1 MARMLDLIRQSAVP
15 ANVMRAASHGAL
27 SLPAAEMIEILV
39 HLTDNPVFA
48 EQARMTLAGWDEE
61 SSLAAAADPNTPR
74 TVLDYFMAPQ
84 NWRPRLLP
92 ALLEN
97 PSVPESQLLE
107 MAQAASREIVEIMLV
122 SPRVNKSANLLHALA
137 SNQYLREEE
146 LERLRAALHVLGES
160 ARVAEEDDARS
171 QYEIEHADEIAA
183 EEGKPFQLV
192 GDILDLGFG
201 DADGPATSEA
211 GTEVPITTVAPALEL
226 HLAQDHDDPKLRERI
241 STLTKIARLSVG
253 DRVQLALRGNRE
265 ERFILIRDGAR
276 VVAIA
281 VLESPKLTENEVE
294 VFASMKNVQDTVLRG
309 IAKKRKFIKLYG
321 VVKALSNNPR
331 TPIDVGLPLLNHL
344 LINDLRALSMN
355 KNVSDTIRKL
365 AMKMYKLKTS
375 PQKRD

>member
-1 MARMLDLIRQSAVP
+1 MLDLIRQSAVP
-15 ANVMRAASHGAL
+15 SNMMRAASRGAL

-39 HLTDNPVFA
+39 HLTHNPVFS

-61 SSLAAAADPNTPR
+61 SSLAAASDPSTSRP
-74 TVLDYFMAPQ
+74 VLDYFMAPE

-97 PSVPESQLLE
+97 PAVPESQLLE
-107 MAQAASREIVEIMLV
+107 MAQAASREIAEMMLV

-146 LERLRAALHVLGES
+146 LERLQAALHGLGES
-160 ARVAEEDDARS
+160 ASVSEEEDRKS
-171 QYEIEHADEIAA
+171 QYEIEHAEEIAA

-201 DADGPATSEA
+201 DAEGPATSEA
-211 GTEVPITTVAPALEL
+211 GTEVSMTTVAPALEL
-226 HLAQDHDDPKLRERI
+226 HLAQNHDDPKLRERI

-253 DRVQLALRGNRE
+253 ERVQLALKGNRE
-265 ERFILIRDGAR
+265 ERFILIRDGTR
-276 VVAIA
+276 VVATA

-294 VFASMKNVQDTVLRG
+294 TFASMKNVQECVLRG
-309 IAKKRKFIKLYG
+309 IAMKRKFIKMYG
-321 VVKALSNNPR
+321 VVKALASNPR
-331 TPIDVGLPLLNHL
+331 TPIDIGLPLLNHL

-365 AMKMYKLKTS
+365 AMKNYKLKTS

>member
-1 MARMLDLIRQSAVP
+1 MLDLIRQSAVP
-15 ANVMRAASHGAL
+15 ANVMRAASRGAL

-39 HLTDNPVFA
+39 HLTNNPIFA

-61 SSLAAAADPNTPR
+61 SSLAAAADPSTPR
-74 TVLDYFMAPQ
+74 AVLDYFMAPQ

-97 PSVPESQLLE
+97 PSVPEPQLLE
-107 MAQAASREIVEIMLV
+107 MAQAASRAIVEMMLV
-122 SPRVNKSANLLHALA
+122 SPRVNQSANLLHALA
-137 SNQYLREEE
+137 GNQYLREEE
-146 LERLRAALHVLGES
+146 LERRQAALHVLGES
-160 ARVAEEDDARS
+160 AGGAADEDGQL
-171 QYEIEHADEIAA
+171 QYEIEHGEEIAA

-201 DADGPATSEA
+201 DAEGPATPEA

-241 STLTKIARLSVG
+241 STLTKIARLNVG

-321 VVKALSNNPR
+321 VVKALANNPR